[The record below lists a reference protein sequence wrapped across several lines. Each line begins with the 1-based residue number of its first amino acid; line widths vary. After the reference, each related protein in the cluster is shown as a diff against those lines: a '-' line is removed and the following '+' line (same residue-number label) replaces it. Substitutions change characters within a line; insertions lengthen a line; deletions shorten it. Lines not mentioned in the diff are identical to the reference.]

1 MLTPAQYAITQGA
14 DLYDWQIDALEA
26 WGNGWPVAL
35 LTCNGAGKTSVVS
48 AWAMAWL
55 YYAYPRAKAVATSG
69 SGNQLQ
75 NQLWPAVIQHLPA
88 GSETAMGSLPC
99 KIRTPKGGVGIG
111 FSTNDPGKAE
121 GWHPTVSGQVD
132 PVAIFVDEAKTVDDG
147 IFTAFDRC
155 TARFRLYTSSAGAPQ
170 GKFFDMFGK
179 LSQYHWTM
187 RVPYN
192 LCPHIERENPGR
204 TEKNR
209 MEYGEDSW
217 QYKSI
222 ELAEFVD
229 PNSERLV
236 LSPHQLTNALERN
249 PKRDKSGEVVAF
261 CDFAAGRDENVLAVR
276 RGNSVKIIQAWKE
289 KDTVQAARQFV
300 ELFKQQQLTAGQIW
314 GDADGLGI
322 GFINQFADMN
332 WHINQYRGGQ
342 PAPDNEAYASL
353 VSQTW
358 HDAANQIKRGE
369 IHLEEI
375 DAITFDQ
382 ITTRKS
388 EWNNRGKLAVQSK
401 ETLPK
406 SPDRGDAI
414 LGCIFCGAKMS
425 GRMTASATIAT
436 NPSPFAARSVRG
448 FNAL

>member
-1 MLTPAQYAITQGA
+1 MLSPAQYAVVQGA
-14 DLYDWQIDALEA
+14 KLYDWQIDALEA
-26 WGNGWPVAL
+26 WGRGWPVAL

-55 YYAYPRAKAVATSG
+55 FYAYPRAKALATSG

-75 NQLWPAVIQHLPA
+75 NQLWPAVIQHLPH
-88 GSETAMGSLPC
+88 GSTWSYGALPA
-99 KIRTPKGGVGIG
+99 KIHTPKGGWGIG

-121 GWHPTVSGQVD
+121 GWHPTVNGEVD

-179 LSQYHWTM
+179 LSQYHWTLK
-187 RVPYN
+187 VPYH

-204 TEKNR
+204 TAKNR
-209 MEYGEDSW
+209 EEYGEDSW
-217 QYKSI
+217 QFKSI

-229 PNSERLV
+229 PNAERLV
-236 LSPHQLTNALERN
+236 LTAHQLTTALERN
-249 PKRDKSGEVVAF
+249 AKPDTSGETVAF

-276 RGNSVKIIQAWKE
+276 RGNSVKIVQAWKE
-289 KDTVQAARQFV
+289 RDTVQAARQFV
-300 ELFKQQQLTAGQIW
+300 ELFKAEKLTAGQIY

-322 GFINQFADMN
+322 GFVNQFADLG
-332 WHINQYRGGQ
+332 WHINAYRGGT

-358 HDAANQIKRGE
+358 HAAADQIKRGE
-369 IHLEEI
+369 IHLAGI
-375 DAITFDQ
+375 DATTFDQ

-388 EWNNRGKLAVQSK
+388 EWNNRGKLSLQSK
-401 ETLPK
+401 DTLGK
-406 SPDRGDAI
+406 SPDRADAL
-414 LGCIFCGAKMS
+414 LGAIFCGA
-425 GRMTASATIAT
+425 RMTGAMTANAPTIIRPNSFAT
-436 NPSPFAARSVRG
+436 RSLRG
-448 FNAL
+448 FNAI